1 MEGRVGSRQV
11 AVGSAHCGHA
21 EPGWPPGPELFP
33 KSCMGAVTAFISA
46 PRTGGESALGFP

>member
-33 KSCMGAVTAFISA
+33 KSCMGAVAAFISA